1 MKKRNNKK
9 NKSDFTLLDIIM
21 VRKGLLSALLVFSVS
36 FIALPTAQASW
47 INEKTTP
54 TEVLNYIVDG
64 ANKNSSTRVQNT
76 KFDQI
81 NNNSVPSVG
90 GSQFKITATLA
101 WIKANIRHYL
111 QWVVFIGLI
120 GATILLIRNGFRLV
134 TNSAIGGWDIK
145 TIKSN
150 IKNILIGVVVMT
162 SFLVIIKL
170 VSALLNM
177 FFSQ

>member
-1 MKKRNNKK
+1 
-9 NKSDFTLLDIIM
+9 M

-81 NNNSVPSVG
+81 NNREASVG
-90 GSQFKITATLA
+90 GTQFKITSTLA

-134 TNSAIGGWDIK
+134 TNSAIGG
-145 TIKSN
+145 
-150 IKNILIGVVVMT
+150 
-162 SFLVIIKL
+162 
-170 VSALLNM
+170 
-177 FFSQ
+177 

>member
-21 VRKGLLSALLVFSVS
+21 VLKGLLSALLVFSVS

-81 NNNSVPSVG
+81 NNREASVG
-90 GSQFKITATLA
+90 GTQFKITSTLA
-101 WIKANIRHYL
+101 WIKANIQHYL